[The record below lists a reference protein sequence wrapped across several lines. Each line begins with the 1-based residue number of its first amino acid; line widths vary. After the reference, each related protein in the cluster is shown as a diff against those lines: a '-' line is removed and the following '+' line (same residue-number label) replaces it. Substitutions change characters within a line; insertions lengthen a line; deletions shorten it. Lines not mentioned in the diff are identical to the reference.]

1 MLNGHYANAT
11 GIRRPRIRVAM
22 RDSKESKGDREII
35 DPIFRSKYHEGKF
48 SEATD
53 DYRNWTV
60 EITLND
66 LRESGETISFDILY
80 K

>member
-1 MLNGHYANAT
+1 MPTRRASGALGFGLQCAT
-11 GIRRPRIRVAM
+11 L
-22 RDSKESKGDREII
+22 KESKGDREII